1 MKHHFFI
8 TFLFWISSCSIYAVE
23 DSNYSI
29 NNLGI
34 EDGLTQSDVTSI
46 TQDHTGFIWLST
58 NNGLNRFDGHRM
70 VTFKHSFASQ
80 RSSLSSNLIS
90 SIVTD
95 SANCLW
101 IASKKEGID
110 RYDPE
115 TNTFEHFISYYNR
128 DKSIALH
135 NISKIYHSP
144 QNRIYACT
152 QNLLLVYQPESKRF
166 IPHKSCPDLAKLKA
180 QVLDIHSDAEEQSLF
195 IATSQG
201 VFWYKVQEE
210 KLKRLS
216 TVPSNVVYFHPT
228 MNTLLYMTDQGLI
241 RHDLKSGRKQQL
253 LCDNNSLRRVTT
265 LLADSRGYLW
275 IGTRNGLYVERS
287 NNIAIPFETEP
298 DCHILSLYEDSSKN
312 IWIGKRTYGVTS
324 ISLKPGKFR
333 LYNQMDNQPFTPAA
347 FAIYPET
354 QDSIWIAT
362 KQGKLHLI
370 DREKNT
376 LLATVQ
382 FPTGNINAIS
392 PHPDKSKLW
401 LAGTQ
406 GLYLFDKQTHH
417 FSHIPESTV
426 NGFITSLFPEAD
438 SILWCASR
446 NGLFVYKH
454 DRMQRIY
461 PLKNDTEEEQ
471 NTCRIIFVEKDTI
484 WAGTISKGLVKI
496 IRQNGNYQCFP
507 NTYGNIPIKDI
518 SFVRKT
524 GQGDLLVGTWG
535 GGVYIR
541 HKETWRHLTEEDG
554 LADNIVFAIYEDS
567 KNNYWISTYNGLS
580 HFNTTTHFLTKYEM
594 HDGLPNNEFSVGAHY
609 LFNYNEL
616 FLGTVNGIISFIPSE
631 MENIDMESNILPT
644 DMYLYDRRVEI
655 GIPINGKVILQ
666 QPLYQVQTITLSH
679 QIGFFS
685 FDLTDFNY
693 SSKVRPLVRY
703 KLEGWDKQWNALPS
717 NLNIKYTNVPP
728 GNYQLRVYNQ
738 QKDGGWKEKNLL
750 NIHIKPPFYATP
762 WAFAGYYTIGILII
776 IAIIAQLRQ
785 RNRLNRLL
793 FEEQTQKKYQE
804 QFFLTRMKFYT
815 NVSHELRTPLTLIL
829 GMLERIRS
837 EVDEESPIVQQLHI
851 AKRNAEKLHLLI
863 NDILD
868 LRKIENQSMKVQKE
882 NRNIISFIQTIVS
895 YFKEMAD
902 DRHIRITF
910 SHPSDILICA
920 FDVDKT
926 EKIIYNL
933 LSNAVKYTTDY
944 IAVTLSI
951 GQRTD
956 GQSIIEI
963 AVTDNGRGIA
973 VEEQQ
978 KIFSRYYQTE
988 DSTQTDSTGIGL
1000 HLAMEMAQL
1009 QNGNITVCSTSGEG
1023 ATFTLTLPVGAEDGI
1038 TDIAVLENS
1047 DKPVLLLVDDN
1058 EDMLYYMS
1066 EILQN
1071 EYILYTASNGKQAIK
1086 IANKIIPDILIC
1098 DIMMP
1103 DISGIEVCQRL
1114 KNESMTC
1121 HITII
1126 LISARGA
1133 EQIRIDGLSLG
1144 ADIYMTKPFSEDY
1157 FKAQI
1162 KSLVVNR
1169 ALLKKQ
1175 IRQELMQV
1183 ISKESPHQDEVLQK
1197 VVSFVE
1203 QNLTN
1208 ENYDLEQLSK
1218 DMGMSRMG
1226 LYRKIK
1232 SCTDQS
1238 PGEFIREYRL
1248 RKSAELLAHSELPIS
1263 DICFYVGFNDIKSFR
1278 TAFKKKYST
1287 TPSDFRKGVHT
1298 P

>member
-1 MKHHFFI
+1 MP
-8 TFLFWISSCSIYAVE
+8 
-23 DSNYSI
+23 
-29 NNLGI
+29 
-34 EDGLTQSDVTSI
+34 
-46 TQDHTGFIWLST
+46 
-58 NNGLNRFDGHRM
+58 
-70 VTFKHSFASQ
+70 SFY
-80 RSSLSSNLIS
+80 
-90 SIVTD
+90 T
-95 SANCLW
+95 
-101 IASKKEGID
+101 
-110 RYDPE
+110 
-115 TNTFEHFISYYNR
+115 T
-128 DKSIALH
+128 
-135 NISKIYHSP
+135 
-144 QNRIYACT
+144 
-152 QNLLLVYQPESKRF
+152 
-166 IPHKSCPDLAKLKA
+166 
-180 QVLDIHSDAEEQSLF
+180 LF
-195 IATSQG
+195 IA
-201 VFWYKVQEE
+201 
-210 KLKRLS
+210 
-216 TVPSNVVYFHPT
+216 
-228 MNTLLYMTDQGLI
+228 
-241 RHDLKSGRKQQL
+241 
-253 LCDNNSLRRVTT
+253 
-265 LLADSRGYLW
+265 
-275 IGTRNGLYVERS
+275 
-287 NNIAIPFETEP
+287 
-298 DCHILSLYEDSSKN
+298 
-312 IWIGKRTYGVTS
+312 
-324 ISLKPGKFR
+324 FR
-333 LYNQMDNQPFTPAA
+333 FTP
-347 FAIYPET
+347 
-354 QDSIWIAT
+354 
-362 KQGKLHLI
+362 
-370 DREKNT
+370 
-376 LLATVQ
+376 
-382 FPTGNINAIS
+382 
-392 PHPDKSKLW
+392 
-401 LAGTQ
+401 
-406 GLYLFDKQTHH
+406 
-417 FSHIPESTV
+417 
-426 NGFITSLFPEAD
+426 
-438 SILWCASR
+438 
-446 NGLFVYKH
+446 
-454 DRMQRIY
+454 
-461 PLKNDTEEEQ
+461 
-471 NTCRIIFVEKDTI
+471 
-484 WAGTISKGLVKI
+484 
-496 IRQNGNYQCFP
+496 
-507 NTYGNIPIKDI
+507 
-518 SFVRKT
+518 
-524 GQGDLLVGTWG
+524 
-535 GGVYIR
+535 
-541 HKETWRHLTEEDG
+541 LT
-554 LADNIVFAIYEDS
+554 
-567 KNNYWISTYNGLS
+567 
-580 HFNTTTHFLTKYEM
+580 
-594 HDGLPNNEFSVGAHY
+594 
-609 LFNYNEL
+609 
-616 FLGTVNGIISFIPSE
+616 
-631 MENIDMESNILPT
+631 
-644 DMYLYDRRVEI
+644 
-655 GIPINGKVILQ
+655 
-666 QPLYQVQTITLSH
+666 
-679 QIGFFS
+679 
-685 FDLTDFNY
+685 
-693 SSKVRPLVRY
+693 
-703 KLEGWDKQWNALPS
+703 
-717 NLNIKYTNVPP
+717 
-728 GNYQLRVYNQ
+728 
-738 QKDGGWKEKNLL
+738 
-750 NIHIKPPFYATP
+750 
-762 WAFAGYYTIGILII
+762 
-776 IAIIAQLRQ
+776 
-785 RNRLNRLL
+785 
-793 FEEQTQKKYQE
+793 
-804 QFFLTRMKFYT
+804 
-815 NVSHELRTPLTLIL
+815 LTLIL

-882 NRNIISFIQTIVS
+882 NRNIISFMQTIVS

-944 IAVTLSI
+944 IAVTLST

-1009 QNGNITVCSTSGEG
+1009 QNGNITVCSTPGEG

>member
-1 MKHHFFI
+1 MKNITSIFI
-8 TFLFWISSCSIYAVE
+8 LLWITSCSIYAME
-23 DSNYSI
+23 GNSYSI
-29 NNLGI
+29 NNFGI

-46 TQDHTGFIWLST
+46 TQDHNGFIWLST
-58 NNGLNRFDGHRM
+58 NNGLNRFDGHRII
-70 VTFKHSFASQ
+70 TFKHSLDPQ
-80 RSSLSSNLIS
+80 RSSLSCNLIS

-101 IASKKEGID
+101 IANKKEGID

-115 TNTFEHFISYYNR
+115 TNTFEHFASYYSQN
-128 DKSIALH
+128 KSITLH
-135 NISKIYHSP
+135 NIGKIYHSP

-152 QNLLLVYQPESKRF
+152 KDLLLVYQPESNHF
-166 IPHKSCPDLAKLKA
+166 IPHESCSELAKLNA

-201 VFWYKVQEE
+201 VFWYKVQEQ

-216 TVPSNVVYFHPT
+216 TAPSNVVYFQPT
-228 MNTLLYMTDQGLI
+228 MNTLLYMTRQGLI
-241 RHDLKSGRKQQL
+241 RQDLKSGRKQQL
-253 LCDNNSLRRVTT
+253 LCNSNPIKRVTT
-265 LLADSRGYLW
+265 LLEDSRGYLW
-275 IGTRNGLYVERS
+275 IGTRNGLYVEK
-287 NNIAIPFETEP
+287 NKNIAIPFETEP

-333 LYNQMDNQPFTPAA
+333 LYNQMDNLPFNPAA

-376 LLATVQ
+376 VLATVQ

-392 PHPDKSKLW
+392 PHPDKGKLW
-401 LAGTQ
+401 IAGTQ

-417 FSHIPESTV
+417 FSHIPESSV
-426 NGFITSLFPEAD
+426 NGFISSLFPEAD

-454 DRMQRIY
+454 NRMQRIY
-461 PLKNDTEEEQ
+461 PQKNDTEEGQ
-471 NTCRIIFVEKDTI
+471 NTCRTIFVEKDTI
-484 WAGTISKGLVKI
+484 WAGTKSKGLIKI
-496 IRQNGNYQCFP
+496 FRQNDNYQCFP
-507 NTYGNIPIKDI
+507 NAYGNIPIKDI

-524 GQGDLLVGTWG
+524 TQGDLLVGTWG

-541 HKETWRHLTEEDG
+541 HKGTWRHITEEDG

-594 HDGLPNNEFSVGAHY
+594 QDGLPNNEFSVGAHY

-631 MENIDMESNILPT
+631 MEDIDKESNILPT

-655 GIPINGKVILQ
+655 GIPINGKVILE
-666 QPLYQVQTITLSH
+666 QPLYQVKTITLSH
-679 QIGFFS
+679 QMGFFS

-728 GNYQLRVYNQ
+728 GKYQLRVYNL
-738 QKDGGWKEKNLL
+738 QKDGAWKEKNLL
-750 NIHIKPPFYATP
+750 DIHIKPPFYATP

-776 IAIIAQLRQ
+776 IAIIAQIRQ

-837 EVDEESPIVQQLHI
+837 EVDEESPIAQQLNI

-882 NRNIISFIQTIVS
+882 NRNIISFMQTIVS

-910 SHPSDILICA
+910 SYPSDILICA

-944 IAVTLSI
+944 IAVSLGTR
-951 GQRTD
+951 QQAD

-963 AVTDNGRGIA
+963 AVTDNGQGIA
-973 VEEQQ
+973 AEDQQ

-988 DSTQTDSTGIGL
+988 GSTQTDSTGIGL
-1000 HLAMEMAQL
+1000 HIAMEMAQL
-1009 QNGNITVCSTSGEG
+1009 QDGNITVRSTIGEG
-1023 ATFTLTLPVGAEDGI
+1023 TTFTFTLPIEAEDEAI
-1038 TDIAVLENS
+1038 DIEVLENS

-1071 EYILYTASNGKQAIK
+1071 EYILYTASNGRQAIE

-1114 KNESMTC
+1114 KNNSMTC
-1121 HITII
+1121 QIAII
-1126 LISARGA
+1126 LLSARGA
-1133 EQIRIDGLSLG
+1133 EQVSIDGLSLG
-1144 ADIYMTKPFSEDY
+1144 ADIYIAKPFSEDY

-1169 ALLKKQ
+1169 TLLKNQ
-1175 IRQELMQV
+1175 IRQELMQAT
-1183 ISKESPHQDEVLQK
+1183 SEDFQHQDEILQK
-1197 VVSFVE
+1197 VVSVVE
-1203 QNLTN
+1203 QNLTD
-1208 ENYDLEQLSK
+1208 ENYGLEQLSK
-1218 DMGMSRMG
+1218 DIGMSRMS

-1238 PGEFIREYRL
+1238 PGEFIRKYRL
-1248 RKSAELLAHSELPIS
+1248 KKSAELLSHSELSIS
-1263 DICFYVGFNDIKSFR
+1263 EICFQVGFNDIKSFR
-1278 TAFKKKYST
+1278 TAFKKTYGT
-1287 TPSDFRKGVHT
+1287 TPSDFRKRTNT